1 MDGKS
6 WTPGTIYALVFLI
19 KADAEHALAEST
31 DATGIAEGRER
42 WYVVRDEVT

>member
-1 MDGKS
+1 M
-6 WTPGTIYALVFLI
+6 TPDIINALVFLI

-42 WYVVRDEVT
+42 WYVVKDEVT